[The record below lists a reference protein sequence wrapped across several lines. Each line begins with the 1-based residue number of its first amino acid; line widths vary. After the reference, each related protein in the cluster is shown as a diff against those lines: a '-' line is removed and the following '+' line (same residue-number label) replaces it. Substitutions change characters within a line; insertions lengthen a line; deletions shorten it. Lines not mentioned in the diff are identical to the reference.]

1 MGCVDCTTGC
11 GTIVVETVA
20 VVETMSTAVVAEDEV
35 GVMTV
40 SVTLFPRFVEDEEA
54 KPGDASL
61 KMGVT
66 TGGSGVTGGE
76 LSGTEIGTG
85 EDRVGVSK
93 GKDDSKISTCREA

>member
-1 MGCVDCTTGC
+1 
-11 GTIVVETVA
+11 
-20 VVETMSTAVVAEDEV
+20 MSAAVVAEDEA

-40 SVTLFPRFVEDEEA
+40 CVTLFPRFVEDEEA

-85 EDRVGVSK
+85 EDRVAENSSYLYK
-93 GKDDSKISTCREA
+93 QEFLRLWNL